1 MCKEESNLY
10 GTDRLADCGDSGA
23 LCSWGGD
30 LFPTIHS
37 WSMKPNRNN
46 PKLSGESV
54 PFKDGFKP
62 RNAVTTQTLTPT
74 LNLNLNRSEQI

>member
-1 MCKEESNLY
+1 
-10 GTDRLADCGDSGA
+10 
-23 LCSWGGD
+23 
-30 LFPTIHS
+30 
-37 WSMKPNRNN
+37 MKPNRNN
-46 PKLSGESV
+46 PKPSGVSV